1 MAWVW
6 LRVADTNN
14 SPSFKVM
21 LSMIDAAQV
30 LTYDNVTSP
39 GSFSDMVSRIRNRF
53 VSPRHSWHRRLTA
66 SGCQDMMEV
75 CNIERPWNES
85 SRYPMSWD
93 EMKAQFSIWAVLTS
107 PLIMGAPCRQEGR
120 LALC

>member
-53 VSPRHSWHRRLTA
+53 VSPLAACLMAERL
-66 SGCQDMMEV
+66 
-75 CNIERPWNES
+75 RF
-85 SRYPMSWD
+85 SR
-93 EMKAQFSIWAVLTS
+93 T
-107 PLIMGAPCRQEGR
+107 
-120 LALC
+120 